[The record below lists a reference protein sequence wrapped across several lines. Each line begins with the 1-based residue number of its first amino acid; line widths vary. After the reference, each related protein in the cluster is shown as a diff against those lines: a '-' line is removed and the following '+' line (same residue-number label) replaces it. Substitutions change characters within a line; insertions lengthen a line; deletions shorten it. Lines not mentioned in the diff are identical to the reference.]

1 MFSKLMSIA
10 QLIRALQYVGIEV
23 QPCIPQRG
31 EILANMLLDEKKN
44 INAYIFKTGNIN
56 CTFI

>member
-1 MFSKLMSIA
+1 MSIA